1 MKVPR
6 FQRRPAGYISLLMV
20 VVVST
25 TMLLLMVAAYKRATT
40 AQAFQS
46 SVRLRVDYREK
57 EEAILRAIV
66 AITPNRAMRAM
77 QSQSV
82 VAANSAP
89 LRWETIFSDAL
100 ALANARQ
107 SISDPVAASLGNAD
121 LVRANAGDA
130 AIGDVGLIFKAAGAE
145 AGMVSAGLNRSL
157 GSGYPVPLSCSD
169 ETESSRNA
177 TWPII
182 SSLKTYGVLAENGVG
197 LSWATYP
204 NFNVINYPN
213 INFGYARP
221 GQPFVAKRNWWAFSL
236 ELAGHDAAQT
246 YAARAKRDFVVSIY
260 EIPSQLAIS
269 AASFMALGQHAS
281 GTAWANTTVAGG
293 VFSGRALVEGET
305 ALERVAARTGISLSN
320 TATVGGLSFT
330 GDPLV
335 PGLREDYLLTQGDF
349 FPVSLASESGRA
361 AFISIN
367 RGPDY
372 LDRFSH
378 APESNTLSS
387 TTWNNY
393 SVGALQCAMQLDVT
407 QVVSAVNKTPTELRF
422 TYLRDGVRQTKTLS
436 LTAGEGTGL
445 PAGYLFACNEDASYN
460 FGTTVV
466 DVAYGKNGVY
476 AYQKGVMGTVTFN
489 NARFGDPLVEGVNAG
504 YFRPSYPFEI
514 KNLATGKIC
523 VAVYPQ
529 RFAAFLSALGAD
541 STAVNHSLVVNV
553 DYTAATG
560 SVFLTKPS
568 IPCTDLDYG
577 VILQESADLT
587 SFPKGFSLV
596 TNLRLYFG
604 DDFNVVTATPPAG
617 YLGEYRPPCSIF
629 AAEKRYGVNMDP
641 LAVELGGQMASL
653 IAEDAAVPS
662 RPLDARY
669 GNGGVMPPSNIHANL
684 RPITHPADL
693 PPISMMNW
701 LVLLEER
708 KSEYYAAN

>member
-46 SVRLRVDYREK
+46 SEQLRVDYREK

-281 GTAWANTTVAGG
+281 GTAWANTTVTGG
-293 VFSGRALVEGET
+293 VFAGRALVEGET

-529 RFAAFLSALGAD
+529 RFAAFLTALGAD